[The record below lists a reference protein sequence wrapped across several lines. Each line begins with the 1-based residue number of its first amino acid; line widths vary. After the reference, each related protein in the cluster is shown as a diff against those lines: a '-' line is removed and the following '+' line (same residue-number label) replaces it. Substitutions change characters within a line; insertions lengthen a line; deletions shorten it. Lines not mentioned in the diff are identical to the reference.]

1 MYPIK
6 KFSFIYNIKKKK
18 KIKDVN
24 LNIKSDKIGS
34 ILNIKKKKLKWL
46 SFLSEFLKAI
56 GSEHS

>member
-1 MYPIK
+1 M
-6 KFSFIYNIKKKK
+6 
-18 KIKDVN
+18 KDVN